1 MFLFL
6 FLVLVILK
14 DMLIFMSWLIC
25 SIDGEMMRLLNIN
38 GEVGVDFLWLDL
50 VKDDGEFLLNGEE
63 LVVRVYILSIVV
75 VI

>member
-63 LVVRVYILSIVV
+63 LVVRVYILSILV

>member
-25 SIDGEMMRLLNIN
+25 RIDGEMIRLLNIN
-38 GEVGVDFLWLDL
+38 GEVGVDFLWLDFKE
-50 VKDDGEFLLNGEE
+50 VGEFLLNGEK
-63 LVVRVYILSIVV
+63 LVVRVYILSILV